1 MCSKAF
7 DIAKV
12 IDDIIKVLPPDEP
25 TVGLENLKD
34 TLFHTAPEVCDTFW
48 HRLFGYVS
56 TVYEGSKGWHT
67 DVCRVYNEGFENY
80 KVKYD

>member
-1 MCSKAF
+1 MCSKAV

-12 IDDIIKVLPPDEP
+12 IDDILELVPPDEDKKRL
-25 TVGLENLKD
+25 TNLKD
-34 TLFHTAPEVCDTFW
+34 SLFHTAPEVCNAFW
-48 HRLFGYVS
+48 HKLFAHVS
-56 TVYEGSKGWHT
+56 TVYDGSKGWHT